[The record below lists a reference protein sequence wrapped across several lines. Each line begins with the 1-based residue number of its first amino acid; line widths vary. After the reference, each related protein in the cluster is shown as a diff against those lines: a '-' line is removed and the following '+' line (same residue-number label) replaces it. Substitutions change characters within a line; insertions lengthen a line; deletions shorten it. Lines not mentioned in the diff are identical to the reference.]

1 MNRRDFMKVAAA
13 SVLAASTEGV
23 NAKIFDTESP
33 KHTKE
38 GIAIRF
44 LGTGAADWQGRDDR
58 GEHRRLSSI
67 LIDQHILIDFT
78 PSDIEMLPE
87 GCSPEIIFYTHS
99 HGDHY

>member
-1 MNRRDFMKVAAA
+1 MKVAAA

-44 LGTGAADWQGRDDR
+44 LGTGAADWR
-58 GEHRRLSSI
+58 GVTTEANTADYQASS
-67 LIDQHILIDFT
+67 
-78 PSDIEMLPE
+78 
-87 GCSPEIIFYTHS
+87 
-99 HGDHY
+99 